1 MLQRSGPAYIR
12 VLGADAKGLEI
23 LRRMKTSSSLPVLG
37 KAPVRGTGPGRVL
50 ARIERAACDL
60 WEELT
65 DRFSPGEERKRRPLI
80 PEYSPEGES
89 VP

>member
-50 ARIERAACDL
+50 ARLNVRPATCGKSSRTGFLRGGKEAPPPYTWI
-60 WEELT
+60 
-65 DRFSPGEERKRRPLI
+65 FPGREN
-80 PEYSPEGES
+80 